1 MELQGAKTRG
11 MLVIDKRY
19 WNERKGHMENNVEI
33 IESINIER
41 VKKIMKRTFG
51 HKMPLS

>member
-1 MELQGAKTRG
+1 MELQGTNTRG

-19 WNERKGHMENNVEI
+19 WKDRKGHMKHNVEM
-33 IESINIER
+33 IESINIEK

-51 HKMPLS
+51 HEMPLS